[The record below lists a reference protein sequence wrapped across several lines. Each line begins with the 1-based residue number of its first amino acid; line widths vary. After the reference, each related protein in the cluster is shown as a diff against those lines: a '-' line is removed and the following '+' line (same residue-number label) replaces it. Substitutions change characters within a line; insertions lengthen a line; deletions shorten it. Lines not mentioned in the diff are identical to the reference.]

1 MTTIILNITDE
12 SLISQIKNIC
22 SMIKGVGDVKV
33 IKSKDITKT
42 KGYKEALDDIA
53 NGRIFCA
60 ESAEDMFNQILG

>member
-42 KGYKEALDDIA
+42 KGYKEAMDDIA
-53 NGRIFCA
+53 NGRICCA
-60 ESAEDMFNQILG
+60 ERAEEMFNQILG

>member
-1 MTTIILNITDE
+1 
-12 SLISQIKNIC
+12 
-22 SMIKGVGDVKV
+22 MIKGVGEVKV

-42 KGYKEALDDIA
+42 KGYKEAMDDIA